1 MNLALDIGNS
11 FLKAGI
17 FKNNNLINYYEFNRE
32 YYSNIKSILDKTP
45 ITHSIASNVSESN
58 NKLIELLSNKTNLI
72 KFNSS
77 LKVPFKNCYQTKNT
91 LGKDRIALVSNASKE
106 YPKENVL
113 LIDLGSCITFDF
125 LNSKNEYLGGSIS
138 PGLSMR
144 YKSLNRYTANLPLIN
159 PKEIDYFIGRNTED
173 SIHSGIINGIVGEL
187 NSAIDKYKSQFKEIR
202 IILTGG
208 DSKFLFNR
216 IKNSIFANSN
226 FLILGLNF
234 LIELN
239 KK

>member
-125 LNSKNEYLGGSIS
+125 LNSKSHVSI
-138 PGLSMR
+138 
-144 YKSLNRYTANLPLIN
+144 
-159 PKEIDYFIGRNTED
+159 
-173 SIHSGIINGIVGEL
+173 
-187 NSAIDKYKSQFKEIR
+187 
-202 IILTGG
+202 
-208 DSKFLFNR
+208 
-216 IKNSIFANSN
+216 
-226 FLILGLNF
+226 
-234 LIELN
+234 
-239 KK
+239 

>member
-1 MNLALDIGNS
+1 LNLALDIGNS

-17 FKNNNLINYYEFNRE
+17 FKNNNLINYCEFNQE
-32 YYSNIKSILDKTP
+32 YYSNLKSILDKTP
-45 ITHSIASNVSESN
+45 ITHSIVSNVSESN
-58 NKLIELLSNKTNLI
+58 NQLIALLSKKTNLI

-77 LKVPFKNCYQTKNT
+77 LKLPFKNRYQTKNT

-144 YKSLNRYTANLPLIN
+144 YKSLNSYTENLPLIN
-159 PKEIDYFIGRNTED
+159 PKEIDYFIGKNTED

-187 NSAIDKYKSQFKEIR
+187 NSTIDKYKSQFKEIR

-226 FLILGLNF
+226 FLIFGLNF

>member
-17 FKNNNLINYYEFNRE
+17 FKNNNLINYCEFNRE

-58 NKLIELLSNKTNLI
+58 NQLIELLSKKTNLI

-77 LKVPFKNCYQTKNT
+77 LKLPFKNRYQTKNT

-144 YKSLNRYTANLPLIN
+144 YRSLNSYTANLPLIN

-187 NSAIDKYKSQFKEIR
+187 NSTIDKYKSQFKEIR

>member
-1 MNLALDIGNS
+1 LNLVLDIGNS
-11 FLKAGI
+11 LLKAGI
-17 FKNNNLINYYEFNRE
+17 FKNNNLINYCEFNKD
-32 YYSNIKSILDKTP
+32 YFLNVKSILDNNP
-45 ITHSIASNVSESN
+45 ISHSIASNVSESN

-72 KFNSS
+72 EFNSS
-77 LKVPFKNCYQTKNT
+77 LNVPFKNCYQSKNT

-125 LNSKNEYLGGSIS
+125 LNNKNEYLGGSIS
-138 PGLSMR
+138 PGLRMR
-144 YKSLNRYTANLPLIN
+144 YKSLNNYTANLPLLD
-159 PKEIDYFIGRNTED
+159 PKEIDYFIGKNTED
-173 SIHSGIINGIVGEL
+173 SIHSGIINGIISEL
-187 NSAIDKYKSQFKEIR
+187 NSTVEKYKSQYKKIR

-208 DSKFLFNR
+208 DSKFLFKK
-216 IKNSIFANSN
+216 IKSGIFANSN
-226 FLILGLNF
+226 FLIFGLNF

>member
-208 DSKFLFNR
+208 DAKFLFNR

>member
-1 MNLALDIGNS
+1 MNLVLDIGNS
-11 FLKAGI
+11 LLKAGI
-17 FKNNNLINYYEFNRE
+17 FKNNNLINYCEFNKD
-32 YYSNIKSILDKTP
+32 YFLNVKSILDNNP
-45 ITHSIASNVSESN
+45 ISHSIASNVSESN

-72 KFNSS
+72 EFNSS
-77 LKVPFKNCYQTKNT
+77 LNVPFKNCYQSKNT

-125 LNSKNEYLGGSIS
+125 LNNKNEYLGGSIS
-138 PGLSMR
+138 PGLRMR
-144 YKSLNRYTANLPLIN
+144 YKSLNNYTANLPLLD
-159 PKEIDYFIGRNTED
+159 PKEIDYFIGKNTED
-173 SIHSGIINGIVGEL
+173 SIHSGIINGIISEL
-187 NSAIDKYKSQFKEIR
+187 NSTVEKYKSQYKKIR

-208 DSKFLFNR
+208 DSKFLFKK
-216 IKNSIFANSN
+216 IKSGIFANSN
-226 FLILGLNF
+226 FLIFGLNF

>member
-1 MNLALDIGNS
+1 MNLVLDIGNS
-11 FLKAGI
+11 LLKAGI
-17 FKNNNLINYYEFNRE
+17 FKNNNLINYCEFNKD
-32 YYSNIKSILDKTP
+32 YFLNVKSILDNNP
-45 ITHSIASNVSESN
+45 ISHSIASNVSESN

-72 KFNSS
+72 EFNSS
-77 LKVPFKNCYQTKNT
+77 LNVPFKNCYQSKNT

-125 LNSKNEYLGGSIS
+125 LNNKNEYLGGSIS
-138 PGLSMR
+138 PGLRMR
-144 YKSLNRYTANLPLIN
+144 YKSLNNYTANLPLLD
-159 PKEIDYFIGRNTED
+159 PKEIDYFIGKNTED
-173 SIHSGIINGIVGEL
+173 SIHSGIINGIISEL
-187 NSAIDKYKSQFKEIR
+187 NSTVEKYKSQYKKIR

-208 DSKFLFNR
+208 DSKFLFKK
-216 IKNSIFANSN
+216 IKSGIFANSN
-226 FLILGLNF
+226 FLIFGLNL

>member
-17 FKNNNLINYYEFNRE
+17 FKNNNFINYYEFNRE

-144 YKSLNRYTANLPLIN
+144 YKSLNSYTANLPLIN

>member
-144 YKSLNRYTANLPLIN
+144 YRSLNSYTANLPLIN

-208 DSKFLFNR
+208 DAKFLFNR